1 MIKRIFS
8 VAALSMLVACG
19 GGDDA
24 AAGGEGADSTA
35 TSVTTVPGQDT
46 VNQPTVV
53 PTTDSVVQTTTVET
67 DTVHGQGQA
76 GGTTTTATDTPAAA
90 HP

>member
-8 VAALSMLVACG
+8 VAALSLMLTACG

-24 AAGGEGADSTA
+24 ETTDGVTTDST
-35 TSVTTVPGQDT
+35 SITTMPGTDT
-46 VNQPTVV
+46 VSQPTVV
-53 PTTDSVVQTTTVET
+53 PTTDSVVTTTTVET
-67 DTVHGQGQA
+67 DTVPGQA
-76 GGTTTTATDTPAAA
+76 TATDTPAAA

>member
-8 VAALSMLVACG
+8 IAALTMMVAAC

-24 AAGGEGADSTA
+24 ADGEAGADSAA
-35 TSVTTVPGQDT
+35 TSVTTMPGQDT
-46 VNQPTVV
+46 VSQPTVV
-53 PTTDSVVQTTTVET
+53 PTTDSVVTTTTIET
-67 DTVHGQGQA
+67 DTVRGEA
-76 GGTTTTATDTPAAA
+76 AATDTPAAA

>member
-8 VAALSMLVACG
+8 VAALSLMLTAC

-24 AAGGEGADSTA
+24 AEGDGATVDSTA
-35 TSVTTVPGQDT
+35 VTTMPGTDT
-46 VNQPTVV
+46 VSQPTVV
-53 PTTDSVVQTTTVET
+53 PTTDSVVTTTTTET
-67 DTVHGQGQA
+67 DTVQGQA
-76 GGTTTTATDTPAAA
+76 TTASDTPVVA

>member
-8 VAALSMLVACG
+8 IAALSMMVAAC

-24 AAGGEGADSTA
+24 AEGDGTTVDS
-35 TSVTTVPGQDT
+35 TSVTTMPGTDT
-46 VNQPTVV
+46 INQPTVV
-53 PTTDSVVQTTTVET
+53 PTTDSVVQTTTIET
-67 DTVHGQGQA
+67 DTVQGTA
-76 GGTTTTATDTPAAA
+76 TATDTPAAA

>member
-8 VAALSMLVACG
+8 IAALGMMVAAC

-24 AAGGEGADSTA
+24 DETEVTADST
-35 TSVTTVPGQDT
+35 TVTTMPGVDSVPAT
-46 VNQPTVV
+46 VAV
-53 PTTDSVVQTTTVET
+53 PTTDSVLTTTTTTTETET
-67 DTVHGQGQA
+67 DTVQGQA
-76 GGTTTTATDTPAAA
+76 TDSV